1 MGYQMTL
8 LEMIKECE
16 YEQQNEINSKTEAN
30 TEAEG

>member
-1 MGYQMTL
+1 MGHQITL

-16 YEQQNEINSKTEAN
+16 DEQQNKINSKTKAN